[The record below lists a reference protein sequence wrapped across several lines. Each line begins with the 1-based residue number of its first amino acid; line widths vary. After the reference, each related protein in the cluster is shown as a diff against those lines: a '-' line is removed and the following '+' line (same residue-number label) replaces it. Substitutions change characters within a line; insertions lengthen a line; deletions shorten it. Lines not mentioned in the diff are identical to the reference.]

1 MLYLTTRSK
10 HDAYTAHRTLCADL
24 GPDGG
29 MFLPYCMPVMARQE
43 VLALADKSFSQCVA
57 DVLNSFLSCRL
68 TGWDV
73 EFCIGRY
80 PVKTEDISHR
90 IIVAQTWQ
98 NQAWDYAWAELA
110 LAEKI
115 CPEELPEGKP
125 SAWLKIAIR
134 IAFLTGIFADLIRQ
148 GIADPEHPVDVA
160 VPGGDFSV
168 PMSVWYGRQMGLP
181 IANIICGCDGD
192 GAVWDLLHLGAV
204 KADMEMPAHF
214 ERLVCGALGFDEANR
229 YSQICKDGGVYSL
242 LPVDAEKLRR
252 GMFAAVISSDRLEAT
267 ILGAQRT
274 SGYVLGPE
282 SALGYGA
289 LLDFRA
295 KTGENRPALLLAE
308 RSPVLDALHVASCIG
323 MTVAELKEKLK

>member
-10 HDAYTAHRTLCADL
+10 YDAYTAHRTLCADQS
-24 GPDGG
+24 PDGG
-29 MFLPYCMPVMARQE
+29 QFVPYCMPVMDRVQILE
-43 VLALADKSFSQCVA
+43 LSEKSFSQCVA
-57 DVLNSFLSCRL
+57 EVLNRFFSCRL

-90 IIVAQTWQ
+90 MIVAQTWH
-98 NQAWDYAWAELA
+98 NQAWDYAWAERA

-115 CPEELPEGKP
+115 CGGELPAGDP

-160 VPGGDFSV
+160 VPAGDFAA
-168 PMSVWYGRQMGLP
+168 PMSVWYARQMGLP
-181 IANIICGCDGD
+181 IANIICGCQGD
-192 GAVWDLLHLGAV
+192 GTEWDLLHLGTV
-204 KADMEMPAHF
+204 KLDEDMPVHF
-214 ERLVCGALGFDEANR
+214 ERLICGTLGFDEAKR
-229 YSQICKDGGVYSL
+229 YSDACRDAAVYSL
-242 LPVDAEKLRR
+242 LPVDGEKLRR
-252 GMFAAVISSDRLEAT
+252 GVFAAVISNDRLEAT
-267 ILGAQRT
+267 ILGAHRT
-274 SGYVLGPE
+274 SGYVLGPK

-295 KTGENRPALLLAE
+295 KTGDNRPALLLAE
-308 RSPVLDALHVASCIG
+308 RSPVQDAEYVASCMGI
-323 MTVAELKEKLK
+323 TAEELKETLK